1 MTAQVACLS
10 LCHVGHLWSCCVT
23 PSHPG
28 GLHRSVDAFVLLGCV
43 TRCLWAATG
52 KTRASMGP
60 TALDPGMGA
69 AAALTLVG
77 VMTSMSKQGNLS

>member
-1 MTAQVACLS
+1 M
-10 LCHVGHLWSCCVT
+10 T

-28 GLHRSVDAFVLLGCV
+28 GLLWGINTPRGVDAFVLLGCV
-43 TRCLWAATG
+43 PRCLWTAPG

-60 TALDPGMGA
+60 TALDLGMGA

-77 VMTSMSKQGNLS
+77 VTTAMSKQGHLL